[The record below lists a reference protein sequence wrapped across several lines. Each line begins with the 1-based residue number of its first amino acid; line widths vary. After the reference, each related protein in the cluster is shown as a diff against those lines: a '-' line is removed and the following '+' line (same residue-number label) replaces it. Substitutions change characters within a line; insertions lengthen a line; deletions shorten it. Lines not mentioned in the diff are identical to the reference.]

1 MSKIHEN
8 SSIEIMEMAESTS
21 NPTVSSSKPNDS
33 YLVKKKYAFIILAVV
48 CLLFA
53 GSILATYFGKQGNKN
68 K

>member
-8 SSIEIMEMAESTS
+8 SSIEKMEMAESTS
-21 NPTVSSSKPNDS
+21 NPTVSSSNDS
-33 YLVKKKYAFIILAVV
+33 YLVKKKYAFIILVVV